1 MKNAIWLGALVT
13 LLALPLPA
21 LAEPIQATLYKNP
34 HCSCCED
41 YAAYLRQNGFEVEVK
56 VTNDL
61 EGITLKAG
69 VPDQLEGCHTMFVDG
84 YVVVG
89 HVSADIMS
97 KLLKERPPIVG
108 IAIPGMP
115 TGVPGM
121 GRPKDRPSSG
131 LRGEQGQNG
140 QGPCGLCRRV
150 EHARKRLLH
159 RQMPQF

>member
-1 MKNAIWLGALVT
+1 MNKAISIGAVVA
-13 LLALPLPA
+13 LLALPIPA
-21 LAEPIQATLYKNP
+21 LAEPIQSTLYKNP

-41 YAAYLRQNGFEVEVK
+41 YADYLRQNGFEVVVK
-56 VTNDL
+56 ETDDL

-69 VPDQLEGCHTMFVDG
+69 VPEKLAGCHTMFVDG

-89 HVSADIMS
+89 HISAEIMS

-121 GRPKDRPSSG
+121 DGAKTGPVQVYEVSKDKTEKAPAVYA
-131 LRGEQGQNG
+131 
-140 QGPCGLCRRV
+140 V
-150 EHARKRLLH
+150 E
-159 RQMPQF
+159 

>member
-1 MKNAIWLGALVT
+1 MKNGIWLGALVT

-97 KLLKERPPIVG
+97 KLLKERPLIVG

-121 GRPKDRPSSG
+121 DGPKT
-131 LRGEQGQNG
+131 
-140 QGPCGLCRRV
+140 GPVPVYEVSKDKTDKAPAVYAV
-150 EHARKRLLH
+150 E
-159 RQMPQF
+159 

>member
-1 MKNAIWLGALVT
+1 MKNAIWLGTLVA

-34 HCSCCED
+34 YCSCCED
-41 YAAYLRQNGFEVEVK
+41 YAAYLRQNGFEVDVK
-56 VTNDL
+56 ETNDL

-69 VPDQLEGCHTMFVDG
+69 VPEQLEGCHTMFVDG

-121 GRPKDRPSSG
+121 GGPKT
-131 LRGEQGQNG
+131 
-140 QGPCGLCRRV
+140 GPVPVYEVSKDKKDKAPTVYAV
-150 EHARKRLLH
+150 E
-159 RQMPQF
+159 

>member
-1 MKNAIWLGALVT
+1 MKKAISISAIVS
-13 LLALPLPA
+13 LLALPIPA

-41 YAAYLRQNGFEVEVK
+41 YADYLRQNGFEVDVK
-56 VTNDL
+56 ETNDL
-61 EGITLKAG
+61 QGITLKAG
-69 VPDQLEGCHTMFVDG
+69 VPEKLAGCHTMFVDG

-89 HVSADIMS
+89 HVSAEIMS

-121 GRPKDRPSSG
+121 EGAKAGPVQVYEVNKDKTDKAPAVYAV
-131 LRGEQGQNG
+131 Q
-140 QGPCGLCRRV
+140 
-150 EHARKRLLH
+150 
-159 RQMPQF
+159 

>member
-1 MKNAIWLGALVT
+1 MKKAISISAVVS
-13 LLALPLPA
+13 LLALPIPA
-21 LAEPIQATLYKNP
+21 LAEPIQSTLYKNP

-41 YAAYLRQNGFEVEVK
+41 YADYLRQNGFEVDVK
-56 VTNDL
+56 ETNDL

-69 VPDQLEGCHTMFVDG
+69 VPEKLAGCHTMFVDG

-89 HVSADIMS
+89 HVSAEIMS

-121 GRPKDRPSSG
+121 EGPKT
-131 LRGEQGQNG
+131 
-140 QGPCGLCRRV
+140 GPVQVYEVSKDKTEKAPAVYAV
-150 EHARKRLLH
+150 E
-159 RQMPQF
+159 

>member
-41 YAAYLRQNGFEVEVK
+41 YAAYVRQNGYEVDVK

-69 VPDQLEGCHTMFVDG
+69 VPEQLEGCHTMFVDG

-97 KLLKERPPIVG
+97 KLLTERPPIVG

-121 GRPKDRPSSG
+121 GGEKAGPVPVYEVSKDKAPTVYA
-131 LRGEQGQNG
+131 
-140 QGPCGLCRRV
+140 V
-150 EHARKRLLH
+150 E
-159 RQMPQF
+159 

>member
-21 LAEPIQATLYKNP
+21 LAGSIQATLYKNP

-41 YAAYLRQNGFEVEVK
+41 YAAYLRQNGFEVDVK
-56 VTNDL
+56 ETNDL

-69 VPDQLEGCHTMFVDG
+69 VPEQLEGCHTMFVDG

-89 HVSADIMS
+89 HVSVDVMS
-97 KLLKERPPIVG
+97 KLLTERPPIVG

-121 GRPKDRPSSG
+121 DGPKA
-131 LRGEQGQNG
+131 
-140 QGPCGLCRRV
+140 GPVSIYAVSKDKAPAVYAV
-150 EHARKRLLH
+150 E
-159 RQMPQF
+159 